1 MKVISLNVGLPRTI
15 EWHGALVETGIF
27 KEPVSGRIPLRRLNF
42 DGDRQADL
50 SVHGG
55 AYKAVYVYPIEH
67 YPVWKAEHPELEFP
81 YGAFGENLTV
91 EGLSENTL
99 FIGDRLQ
106 VGSAILQV
114 TQPRLPCYKLGVKF
128 RRDDMTNLFLASR
141 RSGFYFLVEQEGT
154 VAAGDAIEILSR
166 DPQEVSVADIQRLYL
181 APSSHLDLLQKAMKV
196 EALPESWKSW
206 LEEKAHARRIP
217 G

>member
-1 MKVISLNVGLPRTI
+1 M
-15 EWHGALVETGIF
+15 GALQPSTMRNQSTPNARANAQV
-27 KEPVSGRIPLRRLNF
+27 LRREMTDSERKLW
-42 DGDRQADL
+42 
-50 SVHGG
+50 GG
-55 AYKAVYVYPIEH
+55 
-67 YPVWKAEHPELEFP
+67 LR
-81 YGAFGENLTV
+81 
-91 EGLSENTL
+91 SE
-99 FIGDRLQ
+99 Q
-106 VGSAILQV
+106 
-114 TQPRLPCYKLGVKF
+114 LGVKF
-128 RRDDMTNLFLASR
+128 RRDDMTKLFLASR